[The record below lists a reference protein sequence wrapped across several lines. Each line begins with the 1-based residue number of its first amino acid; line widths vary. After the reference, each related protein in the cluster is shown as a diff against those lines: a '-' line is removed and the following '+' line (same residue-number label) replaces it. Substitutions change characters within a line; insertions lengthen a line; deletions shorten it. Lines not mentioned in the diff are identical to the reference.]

1 MQLQRAL
8 LPLLILLAA
17 AGARAE
23 ALAPAGARAGCVTAN
38 VEILG
43 ESGVQA
49 LYRIVFTNRCG
60 AARTFFWC
68 AENAGTAVPA
78 ALMCPRGRGFPAEPR
93 HAILQRKEFQW
104 HLPRGS
110 RIRVHDCAGQDI
122 PTADF
127 GCAAPP

>member
-1 MQLQRAL
+1 MEPARQRRRTTTGEFSRSVPSAQ
-8 LPLLILLAA
+8 
-17 AGARAE
+17 GASSNSPTFE
-23 ALAPAGARAGCVTAN
+23 ARRKAIVDKTVT
-38 VEILG
+38 
-43 ESGVQA
+43 
-49 LYRIVFTNRCG
+49 R
-60 AARTFFWC
+60 
-68 AENAGTAVPA
+68 
-78 ALMCPRGRGFPAEPR
+78 PAEPR